1 VNHYSAHGLVIS
13 SDRTLPGLPHRA
25 APDAGLRG
33 DDLPLE
39 VLFTS
44 APKSPAVRPVGTVLA
59 EFGTPT
65 TSGYCV
71 VRDDEGYQARFYGT
85 CDVRIG
91 TRLDRAAVS
100 VAPGDTG
107 LAQIVTAGSVLAAV
121 LMLRGSTVL
130 HAAAVRLG
138 ETATAIVGQSGAGK
152 STLAA
157 LLCAAG
163 GHLFSDDVLRISTAT
178 EPPRAMRGSDRL
190 RLRPGATELIEWFP
204 ESAVSTS
211 ADGRSALAP
220 DRCGEDVLDLGCLV
234 LPVPDHD
241 GLHVRAERV
250 QRPDGLARLM
260 AAPRLPGW
268 LEPVSTLRWFQECGR
283 LVSELPVIELRV
295 PWGPPF
301 AAELPARIRAALTAC
316 LDNSSGGVHT
326 A

>member
-1 VNHYSAHGLVIS
+1 VNHYCAHGLLIS
-13 SDRTLPGLPHRA
+13 SDRPLPGLPHQA
-25 APDAGLRG
+25 APDTGSRY
-33 DDLPLE
+33 DDLSLE
-39 VLFTS
+39 VRFTN
-44 APKSPAVRPVGTVLA
+44 APRLPTVRPTGTVLA
-59 EFGTPT
+59 EFGTAT

-71 VRDDEGYQARFYGT
+71 VRDDEGYLARFYGT

-91 TRLDRAAVS
+91 TELDRAAVS
-100 VAPGDTG
+100 VPPGDTG

-138 ETATAIVGQSGAGK
+138 ERATVIVGHSGAGK

-157 LLCAAG
+157 LLCAG
-163 GHLFSDDVLRISTAT
+163 GGRLFSDDVLRISTT
-178 EPPRAMRGSDRL
+178 SEPPRAMRGSDRI
-190 RLRPGATELIEWFP
+190 RLRPGATELTEWFP

-211 ADGRSALAP
+211 ADGRSVLAP
-220 DRCGEDVLDLGCLV
+220 ASSGEDVLDLGCLV

-241 GLHVRAERV
+241 GLDVRAERV
-250 QRPDGLARLM
+250 PRSDGLARLM

-268 LEPVSTLRWFQECGR
+268 LEPVSTLRWFQDCGR

-316 LDNSSGGVHT
+316 LDDSSDRVHT